1 MDMKH
6 IKFLFTVALLL
17 FGNLCFSQ
25 WGWNSISMNPTQ
37 RMQTTDFLTDDLG
50 YAMMTADQTGAKT
63 LEKTTDGGFIWTAI
77 PLPVVG
83 HEFQSLHFHAD
94 GAGVVVF
101 RNVQDP
107 VTPTRIYQT
116 LDDGLNW
123 QDISPDTTATGMGNA
138 VCQFLDQD
146 TGFFATDQFLYAT
159 VDGGTNWTTHTFSV
173 YPMSISFYDSQNGTI
188 GTFDGTFNYFGGM
201 LTTTNGGQT
210 WTQADLTGNGTVI
223 GAVGQLS
230 PTVAFAAPV
239 QFGAYNQ
246 HQFYRTTNNGATWDT
261 LQVPNTLQNS
271 ELKALDFWDELHG
284 VAAVTEIGGVSHFYE
299 TTDGGNSWTYF
310 DSLAGLSIN
319 DLQLIGATGYLA
331 GGELGVF
338 YRLTLGMSVN
348 ETLAGNIKIFPNPA
362 QSGELIHF
370 DGAEKFEDW
379 TLIDMSGKV
388 IHSAECKENMLSLP
402 NLKAGIYLLQL
413 QGPEGSRF
421 TKLVVE

>member
-1 MDMKH
+1 MKH
-6 IKFLFTVALLL
+6 FKIVFALVILL
-17 FGNLCFSQ
+17 FGNHCFAQ

-37 RMQTTDFLTDDLG
+37 RMQSMNFLTEDIG

-83 HEFQSLHFHAD
+83 QEFQSLHFHAD

-101 RNVQDP
+101 RNLQDP

-116 LDDGLNW
+116 LDDGMNW

-146 TGFFATDQFLYAT
+146 TGFFSTDQFLYAT
-159 VDGGTNWTTHTFSV
+159 VDGGTNWTTHTFNV

-210 WTQADLTGNGTVI
+210 WTQTDLTGNGTVI

-230 PTVAFAAPV
+230 PTIAFAAPV
-239 QFGAYNQ
+239 QFGAYSQ

-261 LQVPNTLQNS
+261 LQVPNTLPNS
-271 ELKALDFWDELHG
+271 ELKALDFKDELNG
-284 VAAVTEIGGVSHFYE
+284 VAAVTEIGGVSYFYE
-299 TTDGGNSWTYF
+299 TTDGGNNWTYF
-310 DSLAGLSIN
+310 DSLPGLSIN
-319 DLQLIGATGYLA
+319 DLQLIGNTGYLA

-338 YRLTLGMSVN
+338 YRLTLGMSVEN
-348 ETLAGNIKIFPNPA
+348 AHSNSLHVYPNPA
-362 QSGELIHF
+362 ISGQTIRFEGMEDFKEL
-370 DGAEKFEDW
+370 
-379 TLIDMSGKV
+379 TLMDLSGKAIYQSTV
-388 IHSAECKENMLSLP
+388 EGNALDLPSLP
-402 NLKAGIYLLQL
+402 SGIYFLRMD
-413 QGPEGSRF
+413 GIEGSKCA
-421 TKLVVE
+421 KLIVE